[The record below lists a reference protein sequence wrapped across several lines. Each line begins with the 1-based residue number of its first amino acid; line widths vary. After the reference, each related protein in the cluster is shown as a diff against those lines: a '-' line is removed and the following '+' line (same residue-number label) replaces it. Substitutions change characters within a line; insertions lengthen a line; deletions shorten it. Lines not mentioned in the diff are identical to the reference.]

1 MDPWKIRDVDFLR
14 RGDVHLAAVGQF
26 YSNPK
31 LRIPK
36 DKDHRYMVN
45 VVSSAIVNT
54 PPPDNMADILNRR
67 NKTHHLDQET
77 DEDMIPMFNHDVNG
91 ASRNN
96 KRLLPRRNWCSIRE
110 YHPGSTP
117 PPTPPASEPETE
129 SDVSPPPPPSRLQRT
144 LSLTRNDVRPGNLLR
159 RLSGRGPPPLED
171 YPAGDRYDS
180 GGPPSPESFDNDGY
194 FPRQPGLP
202 KRATTINVS
211 SSQRH
216 SSAPPL
222 NGSAPLPR
230 PGNFHRRPTNMSEKA
245 ALKGNPDD
253 TSGHI
258 NLEHGLDI
266 VLNCEV
272 NQKDPGGV
280 TVPYRLLVPALLY
293 EGQGDENSALFRK
306 KSLVSR
312 LTSIR
317 GKRKSTLAS
326 NQGQG
331 NYGQS
336 ESITPSES
344 ESEGEDEIAQ
354 PRPRRWSFG
363 ITQRRQYRDQTPP
376 LEREN
381 GLEREIGDEGT
392 QKGRQFEHRS
402 QQIGQSQKPQ
412 FSMPPRQQNRY
423 GYDGPQTP
431 SDQYMP
437 ERGDSVDYHQHLDSS
452 PPGGSSGHPPRR
464 LSKVDRM
471 LGVAN
476 LQRNPSTGGV
486 SKMQRSNS
494 TENGVLS
501 HADRNGDA
509 ESPHRLSFES
519 EDYDGDDDAPDEF
532 AGGQRISRGYSGI
545 EAYSEKK
552 GWRKWLSKAR
562 EWEDKSSGRR

>member
-1 MDPWKIRDVDFLR
+1 MR

-31 LRIPK
+31 LKIPK

-54 PPPDNMADILNRR
+54 PPPNNMADILNKR
-67 NKTHHLDQET
+67 NKIHHLDQET

-91 ASRNN
+91 TSRNN
-96 KRLLPRRNWCSIRE
+96 RRLLPRRNWCSIRE

-117 PPTPPASEPETE
+117 PPTPPPSDPETD
-129 SDVSPPPPPSRLQRT
+129 SDVSPPPQSRLQRT
-144 LSLTRNDVRPGNLLR
+144 LSLTRDDVRPGSLLR
-159 RLSGRGPPPLED
+159 RLSGRGPPPLDD

-180 GGPPSPESFDNDGY
+180 GGPPSPDSFDNDGY
-194 FPRQPGLP
+194 FPRQPTIP
-202 KRATTINVS
+202 KRAATVNVNG
-211 SSQRH
+211 SQRH

-222 NGSAPLPR
+222 NGSAPPPR

-245 ALKGNPDD
+245 AAKGNPDD

-272 NQKDPGGV
+272 DQKDPGGI
-280 TVPYRLLVPALLY
+280 TVPYRLLVPALSY
-293 EGQGDENSALFRK
+293 EGHGDENSAPFRK

-331 NYGQS
+331 NYGQA

-344 ESEGEDEIAQ
+344 EGEEEIAQ

-376 LEREN
+376 LERQN

-402 QQIGQSQKPQ
+402 QQIGHSQKPP
-412 FSMPPRQQNRY
+412 FSMPPRQRNRY
-423 GYDGPQTP
+423 GDDGPHTP

-437 ERGDSVDYHQHLDSS
+437 ERGDSVDYHQHLEPS
-452 PPGGSSGHPPRR
+452 PPGGSNGPPPRR

-476 LQRNPSTGGV
+476 LQRNPS
-486 SKMQRSNS
+486 KMQRSNS
-494 TENGVLS
+494 TGNGFLS
-501 HADRNGDA
+501 HANRNATNAETPDRY
-509 ESPHRLSFES
+509 SFGSEEE
-519 EDYDGDDDAPDEF
+519 EDYDGDDDGPPDEF
-532 AGGQRISRGYSGI
+532 VGGGQKRISRGYSGI
-545 EAYSEKK
+545 EAYSEEKK
-552 GWRKWLSKAR
+552 GWRRWLNKAR
-562 EWEDKSSGRR
+562 EWEDKSSGKR